1 MGRKR
6 RRKQPQRPK
15 TTRRPAPKKAP
26 AAAPARPER
35 SQRLWLVLGAAG
47 LFFSGSLIGSVVGTQ
62 IARQDFEVRLA
73 ALERP
78 APARPAPGMWRR
90 EPSKHALSVFLPARP
105 GGTPEPSPAPDT
117 PPQRGEIEGAPEAA
131 PERPS
136 SVAKAGALP
145 EDPAAPTPAELAERP
160 ASEAPGP
167 EAEETPAALAQDG
180 PAGEAEPPWR
190 RHAVQV
196 AAIGDR
202 PAIAIVLDDLALNLP
217 NTRKAIT
224 LPGPLSLAFM
234 TYGYDLQRLTRS
246 ARDAGHELL
255 VHMPMEPQDSST
267 DPGPNV
273 LTTGMAEAD
282 LAQRVDWG
290 LSRFEGFVGVNNHM
304 GSRFTA
310 SAPDMARVMAALK
323 RRGLLFLDSQTVSG
337 SVGGQ
342 VAAAFG
348 VPFARRDI
356 FIDNTPEPEEIQAQ
370 LAKLERLASRR
381 GYAVGIGHPYGETLK
396 ALEAWIPEAK
406 ARGFVFVPISNIAGR
421 AKVSG

>member
-6 RRKQPQRPK
+6 RRKQSQRPK
-15 TTRRPAPKKAP
+15 TTRQPAPKKAP
-26 AAAPARPER
+26 AAPPLRPER
-35 SQRLWLVLGAAG
+35 PQRLWLVLGAAG

-62 IARQDFEVRLA
+62 IARQDFETRLA

-78 APARPAPGMWRR
+78 APARPAPGLWRR
-90 EPSKHALSVFLPARP
+90 APSKHALTVFIPAKP
-105 GGTPEPSPAPDT
+105 NGTAAPD
-117 PPQRGEIEGAPEAA
+117 PAAQRGEIESGPEAA
-131 PERPS
+131 PQ
-136 SVAKAGALP
+136 
-145 EDPAAPTPAELAERP
+145 RP
-160 ASEAPGP
+160 ASAREIGVLSEDPGP
-167 EAEETPAALAQDG
+167 PIPEDAAPAASEPAPTEEPWQLARVSPSQALE
-180 PAGEAEPPWR
+180 PAWQ

-196 AAIGDR
+196 AAVGDR

-224 LPGPLSLAFM
+224 LPAPLSMAFM
-234 TYGYDLQRLTRS
+234 TYGYDLARLTRS
-246 ARDAGHELL
+246 AREAGHELL
-255 VHMPMEPQDSST
+255 VHMPMEPRDRST

-282 LAQRVDWG
+282 LAQRVEWG
-290 LSRFEGFVGVNNHM
+290 LGRFEGFVGVNNHM

-310 SAPDMARVMAALK
+310 SAPDMARVMEALK
-323 RRGLLFLDSQTVSG
+323 RRGLLFLDSQTVSD

-342 VAAAFG
+342 VAAAYG
-348 VPFARRDI
+348 VPFARRDV
-356 FIDNTPEPEEIQAQ
+356 FIDNTPEPQEIRAQ

-381 GYAVGIGHPYGETLK
+381 GYAVGIGHPYGETIK

-421 AKVSG
+421 ANVSG

>member
-62 IARQDFEVRLA
+62 IARQDFEARLA

-105 GGTPEPSPAPDT
+105 GGAPEPDT

-136 SVAKAGALP
+136 SVAKADALA
-145 EDPAAPTPAELAERP
+145 EDPAPPTRAELAETP

-167 EAEETPAALAQDG
+167 EAEEPPAALAQDG
-180 PAGEAEPPWR
+180 PAGEAEPAWR

-348 VPFARRDI
+348 VPFAQRDI
-356 FIDNTPEPEEIQAQ
+356 FIDNTPEPEEIGVQ

-381 GYAVGIGHPYGETLK
+381 GYAVGIDHPYGETLE
-396 ALEAWIPEAK
+396 ALETWIPEAK
-406 ARGFVFVPISNIAGR
+406 ARGFVFVPISNIVAR
-421 AKVSG
+421 NRVSG

>member
-15 TTRRPAPKKAP
+15 TTRQPAPKKA
-26 AAAPARPER
+26 AAAPVRPER
-35 SQRLWLVLGAAG
+35 IQRLWLVLGAAG
-47 LFFSGSLIGSVVGTQ
+47 LFFSGSLIGSVIGTQ
-62 IARQDFEVRLA
+62 IARQDFETRLA

-90 EPSKHALSVFLPARP
+90 EPSKHALSVFLPAK
-105 GGTPEPSPAPDT
+105 PAPG
-117 PPQRGEIEGAPEAA
+117 PAPQRGETESA

-136 SVAKAGALP
+136 SVAEAGALP
-145 EDPAAPTPAELAERP
+145 DEPPPPTRAELAEAVP
-160 ASEAPGP
+160 VAPEP
-167 EAEETPAALAQDG
+167 KAAETPTQPAPVG
-180 PAGEAEPPWR
+180 PADVSPPQDAEPAWR

-224 LPGPLSLAFM
+224 LPAPLSLAFM

-255 VHMPMEPQDSST
+255 VHMPMEPQDRST

-273 LTTGMAEAD
+273 LTTGMAEAE

-310 SAPDMARVMAALK
+310 SAPDMAQVMEALK
-323 RRGLLFLDSQTVSG
+323 RRGLLFLDSQTVSD

-356 FIDNTPEPEEIQAQ
+356 FIDNTPQPEEIRAQ

-381 GYAVGIGHPYGETLK
+381 GYAVGIGHPYSETIK
-396 ALEAWIPEAK
+396 ALEAWIPAAK

-421 AKVSG
+421 ANVSG